1 MPNYL
6 IIPLLLSGSVLAAQP
21 DIRKVPIQPTSASSG
36 PEMYKTYCAS
46 CHGLDGKGRG
56 PAAAAMKAPLPDLTM
71 LSRRNGGKFP
81 ELRVVNSINGESGLS
96 AHGGKEMPVWGYVF
110 REMRPGSGEEASLRL
125 RNLTR
130 HIQGLQQP

>member
-1 MPNYL
+1 MSNYL
-6 IIPLLLSGSVLAAQP
+6 IIPLLFLGGVLAAQTEV
-21 DIRKVPIQPTSASSG
+21 RKVPVQPTPASSG

-56 PAAAAMKAPLPDLTM
+56 PAAAAMKAPLPDLTT
-71 LSRRNGGKFP
+71 LSRRNGGKYP
-81 ELRVVNSINGESGLS
+81 ELRVVNSINGEAGLS

-110 REMRPGSGEEASLRL
+110 REMKGGSGEEASLRL

-130 HIQGLQQP
+130 HIQSLQQP